1 VLPIFGICC
10 VEGRERKLDG
20 VAKMVGRL
28 CVHLPAALSASEFQG
43 ADRQKPRFSQSCAP
57 RLALS
62 LSRSLLLGRRRCSEE
77 KRRGIS
83 LSEVL
88 DANSLVRSES
98 FCGEEF
104 KFFSSFFFLNFLVFC
119 LRIWVVK
126 ADELKKREQAT
137 WP

>member
-1 VLPIFGICC
+1 MEQLKWWADYVCICPLPF
-10 VEGRERKLDG
+10 
-20 VAKMVGRL
+20 
-28 CVHLPAALSASEFQG
+28 LPANFKEQTGRSQGFHNHVRHAS
-43 ADRQKPRFSQSCAP
+43 
-57 RLALS
+57 LS
-62 LSRSLLLGRRRCSEE
+62 LSLLLGRRRCSEE